1 MIIILQTVCNT
12 NSFPEKL
19 SNPLFTDPLCKA
31 KQIDYRLEWSN
42 IIDGVKRKCYKMVTV

>member
-1 MIIILQTVCNT
+1 MSANSQMIIILQTVYNT

-19 SNPLFTDPLCKA
+19 SNLFTDPLCKA

-42 IIDGVKRKCYKMVTV
+42 IRWCEKEVA